1 MDGACSEFDP
11 SDPLRGIDEVS
22 RSALSFDGVGCGAGA
37 WSWFMF
43 EESQEADGLAFWSQ
57 AERVV
62 WSTGQA
68 CSGGGVCE
76 SDMVECVGGGRGGGG
91 GGVEA
96 RW

>member
-1 MDGACSEFDP
+1 MGC
-11 SDPLRGIDEVS
+11 
-22 RSALSFDGVGCGAGA
+22 GVGGGA

-68 CSGGGVCE
+68 CSGGGGCV
-76 SDMVECVGGGRGGGG
+76 SDMVEGVCVGG
-91 GGVEA
+91 E
-96 RW
+96 RWG